1 MPAARRTPP
10 GRKIDSTNN
19 IPRILDTTVPPG
31 SLRGA
36 LTPPCSKSYAQ
47 RALAA
52 ALLAEG
58 CSELHGIDFCDDTLS
73 ALRCIETLGARV
85 VRSGPALRI
94 EGGLRPRGGRLF
106 TGESG
111 LATRLFTPIASL
123 WHEPVRIEGEGTLLA
138 RPMGALLEPLRT
150 LGVAVRD
157 RGGRLPLE
165 VCGPMRGGAVT
176 VDGSLSSQFVTGLLL
191 ALPLAAGETTVR
203 VTDPVSTPYID
214 MTLDTAARFGVE
226 ICRNGYEEFFVEGMQ
241 RYAPATMEIEGD
253 WSAAAMLLVA
263 GATAG
268 EVCVRNIRTLSKQA
282 DTAVCTALVRAG
294 AAVINEADSVTA
306 ISRPLH
312 GFEFDATNCPD
323 LFPALAALAAAADGV
338 STIRGTSRLLHK
350 ESNRAEAIREEYA
363 KVGIEVDISEE
374 DVMRIRGGKIRPARV
389 SSHDDHRMA
398 MSMAV
403 SALRCDGQITIE
415 NAECVAKS
423 YPGFFEDLEKI
434 RV

>member
-282 DTAVCTALVRAG
+282 DTAVIRAL
-294 AAVINEADSVTA
+294 
-306 ISRPLH
+306 
-312 GFEFDATNCPD
+312 
-323 LFPALAALAAAADGV
+323 
-338 STIRGTSRLLHK
+338 
-350 ESNRAEAIREEYA
+350 
-363 KVGIEVDISEE
+363 
-374 DVMRIRGGKIRPARV
+374 
-389 SSHDDHRMA
+389 
-398 MSMAV
+398 
-403 SALRCDGQITIE
+403 
-415 NAECVAKS
+415 
-423 YPGFFEDLEKI
+423 
-434 RV
+434 

>member
-1 MPAARRTPP
+1 MNS
-10 GRKIDSTNN
+10 GRK
-19 IPRILDTTVPPG
+19 
-31 SLRGA
+31 
-36 LTPPCSKSYAQ
+36 KM
-47 RALAA
+47 
-52 ALLAEG
+52 
-58 CSELHGIDFCDDTLS
+58 
-73 ALRCIETLGARV
+73 
-85 VRSGPALRI
+85 
-94 EGGLRPRGGRLF
+94 
-106 TGESG
+106 SG
-111 LATRLFTPIASL
+111 L
-123 WHEPVRIEGEGTLLA
+123 
-138 RPMGALLEPLRT
+138 M
-150 LGVAVRD
+150 
-157 RGGRLPLE
+157 
-165 VCGPMRGGAVT
+165 
-176 VDGSLSSQFVTGLLL
+176 L
-191 ALPLAAGETTVR
+191 ALPLARHDTTIHVR
-203 VTDPVSTPYID
+203 SAVSTPYLD
-214 MTLDTAARFGVE
+214 MTIDTAARFGVE
-226 ICRNGYEEFFVEGMQ
+226 ICHNDYEEFYIEGGQ
-241 RYAPATMEIEGD
+241 RYSPACLSIEGD

-263 GATAG
+263 GAVAG
-268 EVCVRNIRTLSKQA
+268 EVTVRNISMLSKQA

-374 DVMRIRGGKIRPARV
+374 AVMRIRGGKIRPARV